1 MKLQSED
8 FIATTAVALGTGQ
21 LLVHMVDV
29 YKRDDVSSYSY
40 PSLLIG
46 ITGSL
51 LWTVYQIRKGA
62 NYSAVYSAA
71 GLIAQLYILQRL
83 LANRK
88 NKKISETSR

>member
-29 YKRDDVSSYSY
+29 YKRDDVSSYNY

>member
-1 MKLQSED
+1 MKLQTED
-8 FIATTAVALGTGQ
+8 FIATTAVVLGTGQ

-83 LANRK
+83 IVSH
-88 NKKISETSR
+88 KKKTKSP